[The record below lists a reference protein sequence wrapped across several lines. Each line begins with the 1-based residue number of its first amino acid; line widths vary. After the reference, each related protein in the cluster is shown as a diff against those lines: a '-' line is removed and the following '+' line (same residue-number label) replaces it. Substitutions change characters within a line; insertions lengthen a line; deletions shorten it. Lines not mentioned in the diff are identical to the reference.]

1 MKVGPL
7 VLMLNKGF
15 GQLHMVWLV
24 CVSEGSVRASAQT
37 LVKPSETE
45 LLSPESLPFQGQ
57 AQTWL

>member
-15 GQLHMVWLV
+15 GQLCMVWLV
-24 CVSEGSVRASAQT
+24 CVSEGSVRASAQMLVT
-37 LVKPSETE
+37 LLETE
-45 LLSPESLPFQGQ
+45 VLSPESLPFQGQ